1 MTVQRE
7 ERGWAGHFMCS
18 YLCQFRRNTLLTCG
32 DRRIVV
38 STVGSMYDLSGQ
50 REEIGYQRYYET
62 MAFEAVWKNGYV
74 EANVDREVSFDSP
87 GSLNECDEQSD
98 QKANDMHEAVVAELT
113 RVLEAG
119 EEMTHDQEER
129 LGNS

>member
-1 MTVQRE
+1 MAVQRE
-7 ERGWAGHFMCS
+7 ERGWAGHYICA

-38 STVGSMYDLSGQ
+38 STVGNMYDKRGQ

-62 MAFEAVWKNGYV
+62 MAFEAVLKNGYY
-74 EANVDREVSFDSP
+74 EADVDREVPFESP
-87 GSLNECDEQSD
+87 WSLNENDEQSD

-113 RVLEAG
+113 RGLEAG
-119 EEMTHDQEER
+119 EGATDEAHATEA
-129 LGNS
+129 